1 MRYTG
6 RPASPQQIRHGF
18 HEGQGTKGEEL
29 NTPILPRFSRGQ
41 EKEPARTAEIK
52 PRFSR
57 GQESQDSSPE
67 KMIERTFAEGLA
79 QRLPDQ

>member
-1 MRYTG
+1 MRYTE

-18 HEGQGTKGEEL
+18 PEGQGTKHEEL

-41 EKEPARTAEIK
+41 EKEPSRTADIK

-57 GQESQDSSPE
+57 GQERDDSSPE
-67 KMIERTFAEGLA
+67 KMIERTFAEGMA